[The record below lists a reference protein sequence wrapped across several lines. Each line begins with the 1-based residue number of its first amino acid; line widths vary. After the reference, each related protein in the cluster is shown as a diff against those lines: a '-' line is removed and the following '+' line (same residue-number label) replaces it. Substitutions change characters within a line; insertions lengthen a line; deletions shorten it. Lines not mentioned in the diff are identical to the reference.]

1 MKSKKKK
8 MLKFVPYVLLI
19 IAIGAAVFF
28 YMALKN
34 SNEVSTA
41 LQNEMDANKQTVF
54 VAIYDIEKG
63 SVLNCEGEDAN
74 LVASNIYS
82 GLESSRYLTIEEM
95 GSTAIVDIAAGDP
108 IMKNM
113 AMPLT
118 IGHDTREYEVGSTM
132 IMVNQENNDVV
143 DVRITY
149 PNGEDYVV
157 LSKKQITNLI
167 KDNCI
172 YDLFLSE
179 DEILRYVSAMV
190 DAYSIT
196 GCRLYT
202 TRYIE
207 SNIQND
213 ATPNYLVRQET
224 IDLIHSDPNIVETAA
239 LTLNRQARES
249 LEQRLAGITEEQLDA
264 VNEGFGLTDTAKSS
278 VLVGIKENE
287 ATEGLPEDEG
297 TGEQPADASA
307 ASGESTDGAGT
318 VDGNGGN

>member
-1 MKSKKKK
+1 MKNKTKSKVIII
-8 MLKFVPYVLLI
+8 LSVLLVI
-19 IAIGAAVFF
+19 TIGTAAFLF
-28 YMALKN
+28 TTLKKT
-34 SNEVSTA
+34 NEMKAAMQV
-41 LQNEMDANKQTVF
+41 EMDANKQTVF
-54 VAIYDIEKG
+54 VAIADIAKG
-63 SVLNCEGEDAN
+63 SVLSCEGENAN
-74 LVASNIYS
+74 IIASNIYS
-82 GLESSRYLTIEEM
+82 GLESNRYLSIDEM

-113 AMPLT
+113 AIPLM
-118 IGHDTREYEVGSTM
+118 INHDTREYEVGATM

-157 LSKKQITNLI
+157 LSKKQIMNLI

-202 TRYIE
+202 TRYVE

-213 ATPNYLVRQET
+213 AIPNYLVRAET
-224 IDLIHSDPNIVETAA
+224 IDLIQSDPNIVETAA
-239 LTLNRQARES
+239 MTLNRQAREN

-264 VNEGFGLTDTAKSS
+264 INEGFGLVDTAKSS
-278 VLVGIKENE
+278 VLVGIKQEEDAAAE
-287 ATEGLPEDEG
+287 ATGTDTTEDGQSDTNADGQEG
-297 TGEQPADASA
+297 TSSAVGE
-307 ASGESTDGAGT
+307 
-318 VDGNGGN
+318 NGGN